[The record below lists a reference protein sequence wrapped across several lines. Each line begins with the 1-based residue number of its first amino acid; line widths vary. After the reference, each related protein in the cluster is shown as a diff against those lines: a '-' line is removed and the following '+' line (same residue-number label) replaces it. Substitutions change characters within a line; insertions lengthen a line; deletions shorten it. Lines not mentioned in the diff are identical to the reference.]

1 MKKLNILIIYDLI
14 IIALFSLAAMGIVI
28 LSLWARS
35 ICGSCVLANFGP
47 LIGIFFS
54 LLFIGLLRF
63 LNHSIHKKKF
73 VLKWYWFALCLIAA
87 LVIFVIVSI
96 SAIIIAD
103 NFLSPSIGI

>member
-47 LIGIFFS
+47 LIGFF
-54 LLFIGLLRF
+54 
-63 LNHSIHKKKF
+63 
-73 VLKWYWFALCLIAA
+73 
-87 LVIFVIVSI
+87 LVYYS
-96 SAIIIAD
+96 
-103 NFLSPSIGI
+103 